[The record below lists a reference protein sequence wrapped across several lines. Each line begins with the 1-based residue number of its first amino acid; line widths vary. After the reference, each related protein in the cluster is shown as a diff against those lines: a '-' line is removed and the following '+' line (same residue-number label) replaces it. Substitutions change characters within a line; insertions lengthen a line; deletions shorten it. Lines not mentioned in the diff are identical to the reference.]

1 MALQLTALAAL
12 AENPG
17 LVPSITWRL
26 TTLLTPVLGDPR
38 HQAHMRGTY
47 IYINTHKK

>member
-26 TTLLTPVLGDPR
+26 TTLLTPVLGV
-38 HQAHMRGTY
+38 RGTRHTCGAHTY
-47 IYINTHKK
+47 I